1 MKNYLVIILSFAL
14 CLSLAACNAVDN
26 GENIDGAQ
34 VIENTEGNT
43 EKENSSMNTS
53 IVYSPTHST
62 DRVLVSFDFL
72 ERRIAL
78 SMSEDRGY
86 AMCLV
91 TVVDID
97 LDDISDSVGVRI
109 PLTLRIDKVISS
121 NTSFDIAQ
129 GESILT
135 ADYSLWS
142 QTGEDYSVCYAD
154 GVIPITERGAQ
165 YIVILT
171 EEGSFDDI
179 SFDIAYRTECYTVPI
194 TSSSMSANELATQ
207 YVEMQLPEDVRKLAT
222 DLIKEE
228 FGENSIPDFDEI
240 EAVLGE
246 MAK

>member
-179 SFDIAYRTECYTVPI
+179 SDKVELCALPQAIYNTYRRILPKKKDAVVMPEEDALASTQEDKDLFDGMLNFEY
-194 TSSSMSANELATQ
+194 
-207 YVEMQLPEDVRKLAT
+207 D
-222 DLIKEE
+222 EE
-228 FGENSIPDFDEI
+228 
-240 EAVLGE
+240 A
-246 MAK
+246 

>member
-1 MKNYLVIILSFAL
+1 MKNYLVIILSVAL
-14 CLSLAACNAVDN
+14 CLSLAACNVVDN
-26 GENIDGAQ
+26 GKDIDGAQ

-43 EKENSSMNTS
+43 EKENSSMNIS

-62 DRVLVSFDFL
+62 DRGLVSSDLL
-72 ERRIAL
+72 ERRISL
-78 SMSEDRGY
+78 SMSEDRGC

-142 QTGEDYSVCYAD
+142 QIGEDYSVCYAD

-194 TSSSMSANELATQ
+194 TSPSMSVDELAIL
-207 YVEMQLPEDVRKLAT
+207 YVEMQLPDDVRKLAT
-222 DLIKEE
+222 DLIKGE

>member
-1 MKNYLVIILSFAL
+1 MKNYLVIILSVAL
-14 CLSLAACNAVDN
+14 LLSLAACNAVNN

-34 VIENTEGNT
+34 VIGNTEGNT
-43 EKENSSMNTS
+43 EKEDSSMNTS
-53 IVYSPTHST
+53 VVYSPTHST
-62 DRVLVSFDFL
+62 DRVLVSSDLL
-72 ERRIAL
+72 ERRISL
-78 SMSEDRGY
+78 SMSEDRGC

-91 TVVDID
+91 TVIDID

-121 NTSFDIAQ
+121 NTSFDIEQ

-171 EEGSFDDI
+171 EEGSFGDI

-194 TSSSMSANELATQ
+194 TSSSMSVDELATQ
-207 YVEMQLPEDVRKLAT
+207 YLEMQLPEDVRKLAT
-222 DLIKEE
+222 ELIKGEL
-228 FGENSIPDFDEI
+228 GENSIPDFDEI

-246 MAK
+246 MVK